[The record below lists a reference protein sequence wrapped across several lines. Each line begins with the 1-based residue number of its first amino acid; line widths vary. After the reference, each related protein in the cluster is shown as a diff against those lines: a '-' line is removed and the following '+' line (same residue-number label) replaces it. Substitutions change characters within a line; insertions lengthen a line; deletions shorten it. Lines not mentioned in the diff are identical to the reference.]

1 MAASG
6 DIVIKVTWDITG
18 ETVATL
24 EMQSEEECHILK
36 RKISSVLS
44 TCTCKIVMQAGAE
57 TMRNGL
63 KLKRYIGKIA
73 PNNIVTLI
81 LQTIDVTATSIAQL
95 FQSQVCFKCMKEA
108 GANAEDIF
116 KYVVDNKLDI
126 DAIELRRAGFNLSE
140 LVQARHKFNMLVVH
154 PPVTTKSLFDSQ
166 LKLAGYSAED
176 FRTAGYHAHQLSY
189 VYFWAGEG
197 LTVGEADWEQ
207 TCAFFSDSE
216 LREAGYD
223 DTDLQIALFT
233 KKRMKQHLLD
243 CWH

>member
-6 DIVIKVTWDITG
+6 DIVIKVTWEITG

-44 TCTCKIVMQAGAE
+44 TCTCKIVMQAGVE

-73 PNNIVTLI
+73 PDNIVTLI

-95 FQSQVCFKCMKEA
+95 FQARVCFKCMKEA
-108 GANAEDIF
+108 GASAEDIF

-126 DAIELRRAGFNLSE
+126 DAVELRRAGFNLSE

-189 VYFWAGEG
+189 DYFWAGRG
-197 LTVGEADWEQ
+197 LTVGEAEWEQ

-223 DTDLQIALFT
+223 DTDLQIALLT
-233 KKRMKQHLLD
+233 RKRMKRHILD
-243 CWH
+243 CSH